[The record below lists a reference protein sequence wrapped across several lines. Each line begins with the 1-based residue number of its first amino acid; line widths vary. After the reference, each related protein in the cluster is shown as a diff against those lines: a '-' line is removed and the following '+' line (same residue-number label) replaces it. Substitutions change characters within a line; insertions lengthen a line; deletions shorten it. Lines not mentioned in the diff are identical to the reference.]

1 MEKAGIVC
9 CSNGLQKSSQKD
21 LQALELVLKGMG
33 LEPVYSPYLY
43 AQEHVWS
50 GTARQ
55 RADALMEFYRDEE
68 IRQIFDVSGGDLAN
82 GILPYLDYAQIQESD
97 KCFWGYS
104 DLTTVLNA
112 IYARTGKFSVLYQ
125 VRNLT
130 YEHSQEQITD
140 FLETV
145 LGGSSAL
152 YDFPCEFVRGTH
164 MEGMV
169 VGGNIRCL
177 LKLAGTPF
185 WPDMREKI
193 LLLESYGGGVPQM
206 VTYLSQ
212 LSQMGVF
219 KKVNGILLG
228 TFTKMEAS
236 ECKPDMAEL
245 VLKFAEKRTPIA
257 QTKFIGH
264 GTDSK
269 AIRIGHH
276 LKLYSAEANKRIY
289 NTITRT

>member
-1 MEKAGIVC
+1 MIMEKAGIVC

-112 IYARTGKFSVLYQ
+112 IYTKTGRSAVLYQ
-125 VRNLT
+125 VRNLV
-130 YEHSQEQITD
+130 YDQGNASRRNCRQLYADRKIHS
-140 FLETV
+140 F
-145 LGGSSAL
+145 S
-152 YDFPCEFVRGTH
+152 FPMNFCRG
-164 MEGMV
+164 
-169 VGGNIRCL
+169 R
-177 LKLAGTPF
+177 P
-185 WPDMREKI
+185 W
-193 LLLESYGGGVPQM
+193 
-206 VTYLSQ
+206 
-212 LSQMGVF
+212 
-219 KKVNGILLG
+219 
-228 TFTKMEAS
+228 
-236 ECKPDMAEL
+236 
-245 VLKFAEKRTPIA
+245 
-257 QTKFIGH
+257 
-264 GTDSK
+264 K
-269 AIRIGHH
+269 A
-276 LKLYSAEANKRIY
+276 
-289 NTITRT
+289 

>member
-1 MEKAGIVC
+1 MC

-112 IYARTGKFSVLYQ
+112 IYTKTGRSSVLYQ
-125 VRNLT
+125 VRNLVYDQGERQQKELQAALCGQEDT
-130 YEHSQEQITD
+130 LFQFPYE
-140 FLETV
+140 FLQGET
-145 LGGSSAL
+145 
-152 YDFPCEFVRGTH
+152 
-164 MEGMV
+164 MEGIV
-169 VGGNIRCL
+169 AGGNIRCF
-177 LKLAGTPF
+177 LKLAGTPYF
-185 WPDMREKI
+185 PDLEGKI
-193 LLLESYGGGVPQM
+193 LLLEALGGQEGQM
-206 VTYLSQ
+206 LTYLSQ
-212 LSQMGVF
+212 LQQLGAF
-219 KKVNGILLG
+219 EKVRGILLG
-228 TFTKMEAS
+228 TFTRMESRGQLMYSLLKPFIS
-236 ECKPDMAEL
+236 ELLPVA
-245 VLKFAEKRTPIA
+245 RTWM
-257 QTKFIGH
+257 IGH
-264 GTDSK
+264 GTDAK
-269 AIRIGHH
+269 AIRVGEVYR
-276 LKLYSAEANKRIY
+276 LKKQ
-289 NTITRT
+289 